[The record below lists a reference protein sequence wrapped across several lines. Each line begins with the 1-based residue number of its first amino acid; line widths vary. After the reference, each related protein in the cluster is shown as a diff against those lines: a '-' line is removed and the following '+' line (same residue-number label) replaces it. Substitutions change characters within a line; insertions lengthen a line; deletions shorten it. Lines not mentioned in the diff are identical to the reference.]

1 MHGSLNG
8 DRPFFEIQDELI
20 AAGHDVA
27 LDEGGFGALFLRA
40 EDCEGL
46 LTSRRFGAV
55 ALPILYLSGV
65 FEGPLFDLW
74 SVLMFA
80 KDGSEHRRIRSVVA
94 GFFTPTGVERYRSV
108 VEDTAAELALA
119 LPDDAGF
126 DLWDSFALPLAAR
139 ASCHTVGIPASDA
152 PAVATWALDL
162 VAAFSVLDPEA
173 RLRAEDAAVRFT
185 SYLDGLLAEK
195 QSTPADDI
203 VSAVVG
209 DPGAN
214 LTYEEQRGLVA
225 NLTFGGLD
233 AMAKAVTTGVFHLV
247 ELGRWP
253 ELVGEPE
260 LARPAADELLRFFPP
275 TGAVARA
282 VVEPSECAGVEI
294 KPGQLAIP
302 SLRTACRDPA
312 IFDRPDELDLHRP
325 PGRQFAFGAG
335 PHYCIGAHLAKLVVS
350 TALSALAR
358 RFPTLELAEPQG
370 VVWGGAPFYGVE
382 RILLRTSP

>member
-27 LDEGGFGALFLRA
+27 VDDGGFGALFLRA

-80 KDGSEHRRIRSVVA
+80 KDGDEHRRIRSAVA
-94 GFFTPTGVERYRSV
+94 GFFTPTGVERYRPA
-108 VEDTAAELALA
+108 VEDATAGLAMA
-119 LPDDAGF
+119 LPDEAAF
-126 DLWDSFALPLAAR
+126 DLWESFALPLAAR
-139 ASCHTVGIPASDA
+139 ASCHTVGIPAADA
-152 PAVATWALDL
+152 PTVTIWALDL
-162 VAAFSVLDPEA
+162 VAAFSVLDPER
-173 RLRAEDAAVRFT
+173 RLRAEEAAVEFT
-185 SYLDGLLAEK
+185 AYLDGLLAEK
-195 QSTPADDI
+195 RTTPGDDI
-203 VSAVVG
+203 TSAVVG
-209 DPGAN
+209 EAGAN

-225 NLTFGGLD
+225 NLAFGGLD
-233 AMAKAVTTGVFHLV
+233 AMAKAVTTGVFHLI

-253 ELVGEPE
+253 ELAGEPE
-260 LARPAADELLRFFPP
+260 LALPAAEELLRFFPP

-312 IFDRPDELDLHRP
+312 LFERPDELDLHRP

-335 PHYCIGAHLAKLVVS
+335 PHYCIGAHLARLVVS
-350 TALSALAR
+350 TALATLAR
-358 RFPTLELAEPQG
+358 PHPTLEHAEPAD
-370 VVWGGAPFYGVE
+370 VVWDGAPFYGVE
-382 RILLRTSP
+382 RILLRHG